1 MTLPDWY
8 TAGAVWMFLALAGP
22 GLAVCLLLGVAGA
35 ILQTTTQI
43 REAALGFV
51 PKVAG
56 LVILVL
62 LAGGLMLRAAG
73 DYTTHV
79 FRALPELIHVGH
91 DR

>member
-8 TAGAVWMFLALAGP
+8 TSGAVWMFLALAGP
-22 GLAVCLLLGVAGA
+22 ALVVCLLLGVAGA

-62 LAGGLMLRAAG
+62 LGGGLMLRSAG
-73 DYTTHV
+73 DYTAHI
-79 FRALPELIHVGH
+79 FRALPELVHVS
-91 DR
+91 DSR

>member
-8 TAGAVWMFLALAGP
+8 AAGAVGMFLALAGP
-22 GLAVCLLLGVAGA
+22 ALAVCLLLGVAGA

-56 LVILVL
+56 LLLLVL
-62 LAGGLMLRAAG
+62 LGGGMMMRSAG
-73 DYTTHV
+73 DYTAHV
-79 FRALPELIHVGH
+79 FRSLPELVHV
-91 DR
+91 DNAR

>member
-8 TAGAVWMFLALAGP
+8 ATGAVGMFLALAGP
-22 GLAVCLLLGVAGA
+22 ALAICLLLGVAGA

-56 LVILVL
+56 LLLLVL
-62 LAGGLMLRAAG
+62 LGGGMMMRFAG
-73 DYTTHV
+73 DYTAHV
-79 FRALPELIHVGH
+79 FRSLPELVHVDH
-91 DR
+91 AR

>member
-8 TAGAVWMFLALAGP
+8 TAGAVEMFLAFAGP
-22 GLAVCLLLGVAGA
+22 ALAVCLLLGVAGA

-56 LVILVL
+56 LVL
-62 LAGGLMLRAAG
+62 LIMFGGGMMLRYAG
-73 DYTTHV
+73 DYTAHV
-79 FRALPELIHVGH
+79 FRAIPELVHVDS